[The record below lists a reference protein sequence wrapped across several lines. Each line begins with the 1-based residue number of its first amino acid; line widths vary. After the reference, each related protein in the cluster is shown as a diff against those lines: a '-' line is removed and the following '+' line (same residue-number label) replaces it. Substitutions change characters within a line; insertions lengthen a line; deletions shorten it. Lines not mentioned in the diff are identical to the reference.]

1 METGKEVKINKSLIL
16 PEKIKCEVVD
26 YSFKFP
32 RPIVS
37 LTINKE
43 LIPMLLNMYRKNTA
57 QFNKFLLDI
66 MNGNPPLINEIIDP
80 KLPKKLRDFMLKKS
94 KKRDKMIEDLKNFG
108 FTDDDTLW
116 EKLNGKEIE
125 KLHELYIK

>member
-1 METGKEVKINKSLIL
+1 
-16 PEKIKCEVVD
+16 
-26 YSFKFP
+26 
-32 RPIVS
+32 
-37 LTINKE
+37 
-43 LIPMLLNMYRKNTA
+43 MLLNMYRKNTA

-66 MNGNPPLINEIIDP
+66 MNGNPSPVLIDP

-94 KKRDKMIEDLKNFG
+94 KKRDKMVEDLKNFG